1 MDEMRRP
8 DGRPNETPFL
18 LGRRQQGE
26 LDVYIG
32 VRSGQFIVPGPGG
45 IKLELSPGTEV
56 VQMLDKG
63 HWYLPVND
71 KLKKQCAPNR
81 NRGKIFFK

>member
-1 MDEMRRP
+1 MRP
-8 DGRPNETPFL
+8 NGSKNETPFL

-32 VRSGQFIVPGPGG
+32 VTSGQFIVPGPGG

-56 VQMLDKG
+56 VQMIDKG
-63 HWYLPVND
+63 HWYLPINET
-71 KLKKQCAPNR
+71 LKKKMVHNKGNRPNIFQR
-81 NRGKIFFK
+81 NM